1 MVHDEHDEG
10 PPIGEAALVS
20 LAPELVRAL
29 VAEAAGEA
37 QRADYPRMLDRVGA
51 RLAALL
57 ETDEVVSPAVRAA
70 LAAEVQPADYDGLDA
85 VVMARVEMAANKS
98 PGLPA
103 VVLSA
108 LRSSAPELPRELVT
122 PVLAQL
128 DTLAL
133 DEPLPAVVVSALA
146 SSVPTLPR
154 ELMEP
159 VLAQL
164 EALSLE
170 ESLPAEVVSA
180 LASSVPAP
188 PRDLVEPVL
197 ANIHA
202 LSLDEP
208 LPAGVVRALAD
219 EASPGAAPSLTQ
231 AIMAKIERTIEDE
244 LATEP
249 AALAA
254 IHAEL
259 LRESERMHTERVV
272 SEVRA
277 EVQTIGPRLERDMP
291 RAVEQRIAP
300 PAPVVASPAR
310 ETAARDSGRPRPAR
324 GYAPTGAR
332 KTSTWLGGRM
342 RAALGA
348 VAAVAATLAAV
359 YLRPPAVDPLPG
371 PPELAP
377 LHALGPRGEVHVD
390 EVDYDGTVTVM
401 ESDGVAVIWLADS

>member
-103 VVLSA
+103 GVLSA

-146 SSVPTLPR
+146 SSVP
-154 ELMEP
+154 
-159 VLAQL
+159 
-164 EALSLE
+164 AL
-170 ESLPAEVVSA
+170 
-180 LASSVPAP
+180 

-310 ETAARDSGRPRPAR
+310 ETAARDSGRPRPVR